1 MAPLPKRRLSSA
13 RQGKRRHSISLREI
27 QLVSC
32 SNCGKLTL
40 SHQVCKN
47 CGTYK
52 GSVVIAPKIKTKI
65 TKVEENSKK

>member
-13 RQGKRRHSISLREI
+13 RQGKRRHSITIRET
-27 QLVSC
+27 QLVAC

-40 SHQVCKN
+40 SHRVCKN

-52 GSVVIAPKIKTKI
+52 GSVINAPKIKTKI
-65 TKVEENSKK
+65 TRVEESSKK